1 MSETETINLQL
12 KNSDETLKLGEII
25 GKSLN
30 PGSIIALTGDLGAG
44 KTVLVKGI
52 ARGLEVVEEPNS
64 PTFVIMNSYEGRI
77 PLYHFDLYRL
87 SDEDELLGIGYEE
100 FFYGDGVCA
109 VEWADR
115 IQEIFPKEAVS
126 IEIKIPE
133 SEFEYSETIRD
144 VSIKGI
150 RKWVLS
156 FKSTAEQAFPTLKK

>member
-1 MSETETINLQL
+1 
-12 KNSDETLKLGEII
+12 
-25 GKSLN
+25 
-30 PGSIIALTGDLGAG
+30 
-44 KTVLVKGI
+44 
-52 ARGLEVVEEPNS
+52 
-64 PTFVIMNSYEGRI
+64 MNSYEGRI

-87 SDEDELLGIGYEE
+87 SDENELLGIGYEE

-133 SEFEYSETIRD
+133 SEFEHSETIRD